1 MHGWRFGSM
10 AWRYKHIRLNYRG
23 RGITQ
28 EIDVLDVDGE
38 RLTGWADSKTMPTVP
53 QLFDSLGKEGWELVT
68 HVIHQDGSGGMVF
81 HYYTLRRSLD
91 R

>member
-1 MHGWRFGSM
+1 MHSWRFGSM
-10 AWRYKHIRLNYRG
+10 AWRYKHIRLNDRG

-28 EIDVLDVDGE
+28 EIDALDVDGE
-38 RLTGWADSKTMPTVP
+38 RLTGWE
-53 QLFDSLGKEGWELVT
+53 LGT

-91 R
+91 T

>member
-1 MHGWRFGSM
+1 MM
-10 AWRYKHIRLNYRG
+10 ARWRYKHIRLNDRG

-38 RLTGWADSKTMPTVP
+38 RLTGWGDSKTMPTVP
-53 QLFDSLGKEGWELVT
+53 QLFDSLGKDGWELVT
-68 HVIHQDGSGGMVF
+68 HVIHQDGSGVMVF